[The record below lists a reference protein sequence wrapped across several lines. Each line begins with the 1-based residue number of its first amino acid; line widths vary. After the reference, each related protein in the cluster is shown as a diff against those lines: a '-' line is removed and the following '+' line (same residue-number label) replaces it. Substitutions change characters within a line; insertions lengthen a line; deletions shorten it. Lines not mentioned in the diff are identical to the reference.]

1 MAGKSATSCLFN
13 DPIIELTRRE
23 YDGKISGMLRR
34 HLTEA
39 LRAAAASYPVVTLTG
54 PRQSGKTTLV
64 QALFADHRYVSL
76 EAPDIRARAIEDPR
90 SFLAQG
96 DRLILDEIQR
106 APELLSYIQ
115 GLVDADRRPGR
126 FVLTGSQNLL
136 LMEAVSQTLA
146 GRTAFLRLYPLSL
159 AELSEWGPLDP
170 LNLDRL
176 DVTPASLGSRPP
188 RRGLWDTLVEGF
200 YPRIHDRGIP
210 ASEWLAD
217 YFRAYV
223 ERDVREVMQISDA
236 RSFERFVRLAAAH
249 TAQELNLASL
259 ASDVGITQQTAGRW
273 LTALEIGYLATTLPP
288 HHANYRKRLRKR
300 PRFHFLDTGLVCYL
314 LDIRD
319 AGTLERH
326 PLRGAVFESF
336 VVSEL
341 VKSFAAMRRDPPLY
355 FWRDATGHEIDIL
368 IDAGGRV
375 VPVEVKS
382 GQTVAGDAVDP
393 LAWWTSLP
401 SNPNRGGVLVHG
413 GGESFEFKGFRVLP
427 WFLR

>member
-1 MAGKSATSCLFN
+1 
-13 DPIIELTRRE
+13 
-23 YDGKISGMLRR
+23 MLHR

-39 LRAAAASYPVVTLTG
+39 LKAAAASYPVVTLTG

-76 EAPDIRARAIEDPR
+76 EAPDVRARAIEDAR
-90 SFLAQG
+90 GFLAQG

-115 GLVDADRRPGR
+115 GLVDADPRPGR

-136 LMEAVSQTLA
+136 LMESVSQTLA

-159 AELSEWGPLDP
+159 AELSENDPVDP
-170 LNLDRL
+170 LNLDRVA
-176 DVTPASLGSRPP
+176 VTPAGAAGRPP
-188 RRGLWDTLVEGF
+188 GKGLWDTLVEGF

-249 TAQELNLASL
+249 TAQELNLVSL
-259 ASDVGITQQTAGRW
+259 AGDVGITQQTARRW

-288 HHANYRKRLRKR
+288 HHANYSKRLRKR
-300 PRFHFLDTGLVCYL
+300 PRLHFLDAGLVCYL

-319 AGTLERH
+319 AATLERH

-382 GQTVAGDAVDP
+382 GQTIAGDAVDT
-393 LAWWTSLP
+393 LAWWTSIP

-413 GGESFEFKGFRVLP
+413 GEESFDFKGFRVLP